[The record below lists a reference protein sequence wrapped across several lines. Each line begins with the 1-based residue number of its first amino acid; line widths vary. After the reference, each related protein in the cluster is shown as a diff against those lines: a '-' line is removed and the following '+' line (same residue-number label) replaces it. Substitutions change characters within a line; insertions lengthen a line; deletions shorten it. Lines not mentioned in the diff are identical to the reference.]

1 MEGPTC
7 IFCLKS
13 VQYLLRCAQGIVSAV
28 EVVKSKKFLSSSA
41 SIDTRDKVG
50 THIRILDNIH
60 SPAGIAVDWV
70 YKNIY
75 WSDSTAKTISVAS
88 LDGTKRKVLF
98 LSELREPAS
107 IAVDPISG

>member
-1 MEGPTC
+1 ME
-7 IFCLKS
+7 
-13 VQYLLRCAQGIVSAV
+13 
-28 EVVKSKKFLSSSA
+28 EVVESKLFLSSSA

-50 THIRILDNIH
+50 THIRILDNVH

-75 WSDSTAKTISVAS
+75 WSDSTTKTISVAS

>member
-1 MEGPTC
+1 MESPTLT
-7 IFCLKS
+7 FCLKS
-13 VQYLLRCAQGIVSAV
+13 CAVFAELCQGIVSAE
-28 EVVKSKKFLSSSA
+28 EVVESKSSLSSSA

-50 THIRILDNIH
+50 THIKILDNIH

-75 WSDSTAKTISVAS
+75 WTDSTTKTISVAS

-98 LSELREPAS
+98 RSELREPAS